1 VAAPVPGA
9 AGASDAVGMDT
20 TLNPLPAWR
29 TLLRPL
35 TTARGY
41 LVLTHHLVSFPL
53 GLAYFVWFACGLSL
67 GLGLAITLLGIPI
80 LTGVLATVRPLLALE
95 RGLAGSLLGMRFP
108 AGPLAPAGRGIV
120 RRLYAY
126 WTDAPTWRGLAYL
139 LVRFPAST
147 AIFAVVVAA
156 YGAALHL
163 IAAPIVMPLAPIDL
177 GFWEP
182 DSVLDGFAVV
192 PLGLVLLVA
201 AGWISDG
208 LGVLSREVAR
218 WGAR

>member
-1 VAAPVPGA
+1 
-9 AGASDAVGMDT
+9 
-20 TLNPLPAWR
+20 
-29 TLLRPL
+29 
-35 TTARGY
+35 
-41 LVLTHHLVSFPL
+41 
-53 GLAYFVWFACGLSL
+53 
-67 GLGLAITLLGIPI
+67 
-80 LTGVLATVRPLLALE
+80 VLATVRPLLALE
-95 RGLAGSLLGMRFP
+95 RRLAGSLLGMRLP
-108 AGPLAPAGRGIV
+108 AAPLAPSGRGIV

-156 YGAALHL
+156 YGAALQM
-163 IAAPIVMPLAPIDL
+163 IAAPIVMPLAPMDL

-182 DSVLDGFAVV
+182 DSVLDGLAVL

-208 LGVLSREVAR
+208 LGVLSRELAR

>member
-1 VAAPVPGA
+1 
-9 AGASDAVGMDT
+9 MDT

-53 GLAYFVWFACGLSL
+53 ALAYFVWYATGLSL

-95 RGLAGSLLGMRFP
+95 RGLAGALLGMRFP
-108 AGPLAPAGRGIV
+108 AAPLAPAARGFV

-126 WTDAPTWRGLAYL
+126 WTDVPTWRGLAYL
-139 LVRFPAST
+139 ILRFPAAT
-147 AIFAVVVAA
+147 ATFVVVVAV
-156 YGAALHL
+156 YGTALHM
-163 IAAPIVMPLAPIDL
+163 IAAPIVMPLAPVDL

-182 DSVLDGFAVV
+182 DSVLDGLALV
-192 PLGLVLLVA
+192 PLGLALLVA

-208 LGVLSREVAR
+208 LGVISRELAR